1 MPNIRIEVDH
11 TPRKDSDYSKTVV
24 SALSSEYLRIGHL
37 PGDEGGQEGEGE
49 VGGDQRQTGARVE
62 IVSRV
67 EIVRLVPHRVHTVEN
82 LK

>member
-1 MPNIRIEVDH
+1 MI
-11 TPRKDSDYSKTVV
+11 S
-24 SALSSEYLRIGHL
+24 HL